1 MKHLNWK
8 DHGWGSEARASRE
21 VGGYYRISR
30 CESYVSWLGATIE
43 AHYEVEYRRSVRRD
57 WEYIDYPRGVPG
69 TLAEAKRMAEED
81 QERRGRELLSDDETV
96 ERIHEQQLT
105 AHDPGQPD

>member
-1 MKHLNWK
+1 MNWK
-8 DHGWGSEARASRE
+8 DHGWGSEARARRE
-21 VGGYYRISR
+21 VGGYYRISK

-81 QERRGRELLSDDETV
+81 HERRREISK
-96 ERIHEQQLT
+96 
-105 AHDPGQPD
+105 

>member
-8 DHGWGSEARASRE
+8 DRGEGSEARARRE

-30 CESYVSWLGATIE
+30 CKSYVSWRGETIE

-57 WEYIDYPRGVPG
+57 WDEIDYSRGIFPGPG

-81 QERRGRELLSDDETV
+81 HEQRRRELLSDDTAALDMIV
-96 ERIHEQQLT
+96 EQQ
-105 AHDPGQPD
+105 P

>member
-1 MKHLNWK
+1 MNWK
-8 DHGWGSEARASRE
+8 DHGGSSEARARRE
-21 VGGYYRISR
+21 VGGYYRIIW

-57 WEYIDYPRGVPG
+57 WEDIDYPRGVPG

-81 QERRGRELLSDDETV
+81 QERRIIALMADESAT
-96 ERIHEQQLT
+96 
-105 AHDPGQPD
+105 